1 MDTDHCFEW
10 NSGFQE
16 RDQYKAPEK
25 PDAHGLCWRKT
36 QIGLVAFKTLEDGSK
51 TWMHFD
57 SREKGTE
64 VFFSETTRAFYAD
77 GDMTVPVPL
86 VKPLQTLEHGIEE
99 HREPN
104 KTALTSQN
112 ICITST
118 ATSRLESMPKNFSQ
132 YASHTG
138 PEFNL
143 SKRSN
148 ASPTIDTDL
157 PLEEESS
164 VELGRSRETV
174 SDSADTD
181 LPGTPRV
188 LENSAYD
195 GHLSFPNTE
204 EQAGVPERLEKI
216 AEEEK
221 AYELATYDANSGC
234 ACILYILNRFL
245 AAFECQ
251 LTVINTEMERTQS
264 TVALAEQ
271 ADHLATR
278 VRFASGEVASETP
291 MSMHGAPTEV
301 PGSNASKQPQ
311 MQLEVHESPVR
322 GPDQDAQPAA
332 SGAQSPIHVTFL
344 FSPEQSSRE
353 PSGVYEA
360 SEPLVQPAAQAVQ
373 TEAPKDSGHQ
383 TVPQPVACPMPCW
396 TLRCCEGPV
405 EPEPEGP
412 PPNLAEQ
419 DITRAPDSE
428 PVQIGPPLERGAQG
442 WNAVCRGS
450 PTEPGYGVISPPIEA
465 PSVPPDASAET
476 KQLSPRAAPG
486 EAAVVCGPTEHSK
499 PKEQPQVVYI
509 DHHPEPFVKL
519 YFGDDGA
526 EEIPEDWRDFGLA
539 STAEVLFA
547 IGSAVGV
554 VVTGGAVVVGTAL
567 LTAGLT
573 VGITAQELYKRITN
587 NYNI

>member
-1 MDTDHCFEW
+1 MESRVIPTPREH
-10 NSGFQE
+10 
-16 RDQYKAPEK
+16 
-25 PDAHGLCWRKT
+25 AHTIYPHG
-36 QIGLVAFKTLEDGSK
+36 
-51 TWMHFD
+51 H
-57 SREKGTE
+57 
-64 VFFSETTRAFYAD
+64 TRR
-77 GDMTVPVPL
+77 VPHEAAC
-86 VKPLQTLEHGIEE
+86 T
-99 HREPN
+99 
-104 KTALTSQN
+104 
-112 ICITST
+112 IC
-118 ATSRLESMPKNFSQ
+118 E
-132 YASHTG
+132 
-138 PEFNL
+138 
-143 SKRSN
+143 
-148 ASPTIDTDL
+148 
-157 PLEEESS
+157 
-164 VELGRSRETV
+164 
-174 SDSADTD
+174 
-181 LPGTPRV
+181 LPGA
-188 LENSAYD
+188 LIGSCGNSIC
-195 GHLSFPNTE
+195 P
-204 EQAGVPERLEKI
+204 
-216 AEEEK
+216 
-221 AYELATYDANSGC
+221 SGGG
-234 ACILYILNRFL
+234 NVDE
-245 AAFECQ
+245 AA
-251 LTVINTEMERTQS
+251 
-264 TVALAEQ
+264 

-383 TVPQPVACPMPCW
+383 TVPQPVACPMPYW
-396 TLRCCEGPV
+396 AASRK
-405 EPEPEGP
+405 
-412 PPNLAEQ
+412 
-419 DITRAPDSE
+419 RRSR
-428 PVQIGPPLERGAQG
+428 LERREPAPAENSGTTVHRMAETDCLLARSAYIVSLCVYWRVRCPRAAAVLSLAQ
-442 WNAVCRGS
+442 VCRGS

-526 EEIPEDWRDFGLA
+526 EEIPEDWRGSPWCGLP
-539 STAEVLFA
+539 VV
-547 IGSAVGV
+547 GSAVGV